1 MRVISMVPSLTETLL
16 ENSVEVV
23 GRTRFCV
30 HPQAQVADIPVVGGT
45 KDLNLSLI
53 EKLQPDLIILD
64 REENKKEMADSLRFP
79 LHVTHIEDH
88 ASLALELRRF
98 AKVFSKPSFMEWAD
112 LAEECRAQRQNW
124 DWASIPGALSS
135 DFLTLSENSNF
146 KKHQSKKLRY
156 VIWKN
161 PWMAVSRE
169 TFIGSTLSILGAG
182 DLIAPSAEKYFE
194 FDWAAESQD
203 PENFF
208 LYSSEPYPF
217 HRKPVETSASGGA
230 IVDGE
235 AYSWFGVRNLRFL
248 ARSLKLSS
256 VVPIN

>member
-30 HPQAQVADIPVVGGT
+30 HPKAQVANIPVVGGT
-45 KDLNLSLI
+45 KDLNMPLI

-79 LHVTHIEDH
+79 LHVTHVEDH

-98 AKVFSKPSFMEWAD
+98 AKVFSKPSLTEWAD
-112 LAEECRAQRQNW
+112 LAEACCAQQQNW
-124 DWASIPGALSS
+124 DWASMPGVQPS
-135 DFLTLSENSNF
+135 DFLTLSENSTNF
-146 KKHQSKKLRY
+146 KMPKKLHY

-182 DLIAPSAEKYFE
+182 DLLVPSTKKYFE
-194 FDWAAESQD
+194 FDWALESQD

-217 HRKPVETSASGGA
+217 HLKPAEKSKSGGA
-230 IVDGE
+230 LVDGE

-248 ARSLKLSS
+248 ARTLRLSS
-256 VVPIN
+256 VL